1 MKIRIKSEGQ
11 NLRLWLPTCLI
22 FSRTVARLGGKYG
35 LQYAGAAMKDIP
47 PEAVEALFTE
57 LRRIKRKYK
66 SWELVKVE
74 GADGSIVDIT
84 L

>member
-11 NLRLWLPTCLI
+11 NLRLWLPTRLI
-22 FSRTVARLGGKYG
+22 FSETVARLGGKYG
-35 LQYAGAAMKDIP
+35 IKYAGDTMKNIP
-47 PEAVEALFTE
+47 PEAVEMLFAE
-57 LRRIKRKYK
+57 FRRVKQKYK
-66 SWELVKVE
+66 NWELVKIE